1 MSTSLSDAVR
11 AIVDGVR
18 SLFREL
24 YRTPPG
30 C

>member
-1 MSTSLSDAVR
+1 MRPGLLDAVR
-11 AIVDGVR
+11 AFTDGVR

-24 YRTPPG
+24 YKTPPG